1 MSSFEL
7 HRITEAN
14 ITALNLFNTLN
25 TLKTPL
31 HKSYQ
36 RYLPFFP
43 TGRQPF
49 GMLCP
54 PGNNA
59 FGHPI
64 EFCLGEVVKQH
75 FPIYFLYYASRF
87 TFMTMSFCLSTF
99 YIVGLLIWAPNTPN
113 IVFNNLHLNVTNR
126 KSDVI
131 HDIYI
136 KCILHIYISYIYN
149 MWLIFKEYHH
159 ILIVVML
166 VWVYT

>member
-14 ITALNLFNTLN
+14 ITVLNLFKTLN
-25 TLKTPL
+25 TLKTSF

-43 TGRQPF
+43 IGRQPF

-54 PGNNA
+54 LGYNA
-59 FGHPI
+59 FGHSI
-64 EFCLGEVVKQH
+64 EFYLGEVVKHH

-113 IVFNNLHLNVTNR
+113 IAFNNLHLNVT
-126 KSDVI
+126 KEWCDTW
-131 HDIYI
+131 YI
-136 KCILHIYISYIYN
+136 
-149 MWLIFKEYHH
+149 
-159 ILIVVML
+159 
-166 VWVYT
+166 

>member
-1 MSSFEL
+1 MKQFVRNEQFWTTQD
-7 HRITEAN
+7 HRSKHHCIKSLQYTKY
-14 ITALNLFNTLN
+14 TKDFF
-25 TLKTPL
+25 

-43 TGRQPF
+43 IGRQPF

-54 PGNNA
+54 LGYNA
-59 FGHPI
+59 FGHSI

-113 IVFNNLHLNVTNR
+113 IAFNNLHLNVNKEWCDTW
-126 KSDVI
+126 
-131 HDIYI
+131 YI
-136 KCILHIYISYIYN
+136 
-149 MWLIFKEYHH
+149 
-159 ILIVVML
+159 
-166 VWVYT
+166 